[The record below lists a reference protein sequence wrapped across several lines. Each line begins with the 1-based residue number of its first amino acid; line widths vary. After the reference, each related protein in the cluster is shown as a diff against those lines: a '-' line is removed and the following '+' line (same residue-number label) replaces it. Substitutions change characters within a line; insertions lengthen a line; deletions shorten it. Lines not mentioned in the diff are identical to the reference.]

1 MAEEFNLLAEANIK
15 DAEYEAVRNI
25 FETEL
30 NITAKS
36 KADLLRASAQK
47 VISDNIK
54 GKDAQL
60 KAGVKVNAVTKSTAK
75 KLGITDLF

>member
-1 MAEEFNLLAEANIK
+1 MTENFNLLAEANAK
-15 DAEYEAVRNI
+15 DIDYENVRNL

-47 VISDNIK
+47 VISDSIK
-54 GKDAQL
+54 GKEAQL
-60 KAGVKVNAVTKSTAK
+60 KAGVSINAVTKSTAK
-75 KLGITDLF
+75 KLGMTDLF